1 MIAEDKQ
8 AESDIEVIHD
18 KVSKLEADFHCI
30 VRQIRSPM
38 LDVPQQMAQLVVS
51 SQADTCDGIF
61 RRAKIN
67 LVWYV

>member
-1 MIAEDKQ
+1 MLVIAEDKQ

-51 SQADTCDGIF
+51 S
-61 RRAKIN
+61 
-67 LVWYV
+67 